1 MEKAEN
7 ICYNTKVN
15 RYLWEYVRSRIP
27 HRRKFLMLKSSNKTE
42 TNIYTLEVS
51 VSGEDFSKAILKAY
65 NKQKNKIQLP
75 GFRKGKA
82 PLKMIEKFYGEGVF
96 YEDALDIVY
105 PEAVGD
111 AIKEAGIEPV
121 AAPHDLDVTKIGK
134 DGVEMTMKVT
144 VKPEISIA
152 NYKGIEADKEDASVV
167 ADDVKRELASMQERN
182 ARVVTVDDRKAK
194 KNDIAVIDFEGFV
207 DGVAFDGG
215 KGENYEL
222 TLGSGQFIPG
232 FEEQIVGHKTS
243 DEFDVNVTFPTEYTP
258 ELAGKD
264 AVFKVV
270 LHEIKMKELPA
281 LDDDFAKDVDD
292 EVDTL
297 AELKKKIKA
306 ELSEKKKEDVE
317 RSFESAVLEKVVDLV
332 EGEIPEVMY
341 DSKLEDDV
349 KDYENRLAQQG
360 IPLDTYLQYMGMDR
374 DKFKESMRDNAVK
387 QVKLQLAVEKIAEL
401 EKIEATDEE
410 ADAKL
415 QEMADM
421 YQLELEQVKKWVNV
435 EDVKK
440 DVVGKKT
447 VDFLVA
453 NAKAIV
459 AEKPKKTTK
468 KAVAKKEEEK
478 PADAE

>member
-1 MEKAEN
+1 
-7 ICYNTKVN
+7 
-15 RYLWEYVRSRIP
+15 
-27 HRRKFLMLKSSNKTE
+27 MLKSANKTE

-51 VSGEDFSKAILKAY
+51 VSGEDFNKAILQAY

-105 PEAVGD
+105 PGVVGD

-144 VKPEISIA
+144 VKPEISID
-152 NYKGIEADKEDASVV
+152 NYKGIEADKGDASVC
-167 ADDVKRELASMQERN
+167 ADDVKKELASMQERN

-232 FEEQIVGHKTS
+232 FEEQIIGHKTG

-258 ELAGKD
+258 ELAGKE

-270 LHEIKMKELPA
+270 LHEIKMKELPT

-306 ELSEKKKEDVE
+306 ELSDKKEEDVE
-317 RSFESAVLEKVVDLV
+317 KDFESAVLEKVVDLV

-341 DSKLEDDV
+341 DNKLEDDV

-410 ADAKL
+410 AEAQLK
-415 QEMADM
+415 EMADM
-421 YQLELEQVKKWVNV
+421 YQLDVEQVKKWVNI

-468 KAVAKKEEEK
+468 KAAAKKEEEK

>member
-1 MEKAEN
+1 
-7 ICYNTKVN
+7 
-15 RYLWEYVRSRIP
+15 
-27 HRRKFLMLKSSNKTE
+27 MLKSANKTE

-51 VSGEDFSKAILKAY
+51 VSGEDFNKAILQAY

-96 YEDALDIVY
+96 FEDALDIVY
-105 PEAVGD
+105 PGVVSD

-144 VKPEISIA
+144 VKPEISID
-152 NYKGIEADKEDASVV
+152 NYKGIEADKGDASVC
-167 ADDVKRELASMQERN
+167 ADDVKKELASMQERN

-232 FEEQIVGHKTS
+232 FEDQIIGHKTG

-258 ELAGKD
+258 ELAGKE

-306 ELSEKKKEDVE
+306 ELSDKKKEDVE
-317 RSFESAVLEKVVDLV
+317 KDFESAVLEKVVDLV

-341 DSKLEDDV
+341 DNKLEDDV

-374 DKFKESMRDNAVK
+374 DKFKASMRDNAVK

-410 ADAKL
+410 AEAQLK
-415 QEMADM
+415 EMADM
-421 YQLELEQVKKWVNV
+421 YQLDVEQVKKWVNI

-468 KAVAKKEEEK
+468 KAAAKKEEK
-478 PADAE
+478 PTDAE

>member
-1 MEKAEN
+1 
-7 ICYNTKVN
+7 
-15 RYLWEYVRSRIP
+15 
-27 HRRKFLMLKSSNKTE
+27 MLKSANKTE

-51 VSGEDFSKAILKAY
+51 VSGEDFNKAILQAY

-105 PEAVGD
+105 PSVVGD

-144 VKPEISIA
+144 VKPEISID
-152 NYKGIEADKEDASVV
+152 NYKGIEADKGDASVC
-167 ADDVKRELASMQERN
+167 ADDVKKELASMQERN

-232 FEEQIVGHKTS
+232 FEEQIIGHKTG

-258 ELAGKD
+258 ELAGKE

-270 LHEIKMKELPA
+270 LHEIKMKELPT

-306 ELSEKKKEDVE
+306 ELSDKKKEDVE
-317 RSFESAVLEKVVDLV
+317 KDFESAVLEKVVDLV
-332 EGEIPEVMY
+332 GGEIPEVMY
-341 DSKLEDDV
+341 DNKLEDDV

-410 ADAKL
+410 AEAQLK
-415 QEMADM
+415 EMADM
-421 YQLELEQVKKWVNV
+421 YQLDVEQVKKWVNI
-435 EDVKK
+435 E

-468 KAVAKKEEEK
+468 KAAAKKEEEK

>member
-1 MEKAEN
+1 
-7 ICYNTKVN
+7 
-15 RYLWEYVRSRIP
+15 
-27 HRRKFLMLKSSNKTE
+27 MLKSANKTE

-51 VSGEDFSKAILKAY
+51 VSGEDFNKAILQAY

-105 PEAVGD
+105 PGVVGD

-144 VKPEISIA
+144 VKPEISID
-152 NYKGIEADKEDASVV
+152 NYKGIEADKGDASVC
-167 ADDVKRELASMQERN
+167 ADDVKKELASMQERN

-232 FEEQIVGHKTS
+232 FEEQIIGHKTG

-258 ELAGKD
+258 ELAGKE

-270 LHEIKMKELPA
+270 LHEIKMKELPT

-306 ELSEKKKEDVE
+306 ELSDKKKEDVE
-317 RSFESAVLEKVVDLV
+317 KDFESAVLEKVVDLV

-341 DSKLEDDV
+341 DNKLEDDV

-410 ADAKL
+410 AEAQLK
-415 QEMADM
+415 EMADM
-421 YQLELEQVKKWVNV
+421 YQLNVEQVKKWVNI

-468 KAVAKKEEEK
+468 KAAAKKEEEK

>member
-1 MEKAEN
+1 
-7 ICYNTKVN
+7 
-15 RYLWEYVRSRIP
+15 
-27 HRRKFLMLKSSNKTE
+27 MLKSANKTE

-51 VSGEDFSKAILKAY
+51 VSGEDFNKAILQAY

-105 PEAVGD
+105 PGVVGD

-144 VKPEISIA
+144 VKPEISID
-152 NYKGIEADKEDASVV
+152 NYKGIEADKGDASVC
-167 ADDVKRELASMQERN
+167 ADDVKKELASMQERN

-232 FEEQIVGHKTS
+232 FEEQIIGHKTG

-258 ELAGKD
+258 ELAGKE

-270 LHEIKMKELPA
+270 LHEIKMKELPT

-306 ELSEKKKEDVE
+306 ELSDKKKEDVE
-317 RSFESAVLEKVVDLV
+317 KDFESAVLEKVVDLV

-341 DSKLEDDV
+341 DNKLEDDV
-349 KDYENRLAQQG
+349 KDYENRLSQQG

-401 EKIEATDEE
+401 EKIEATEEE
-410 ADAKL
+410 AEAQLK
-415 QEMADM
+415 EMADM
-421 YQLELEQVKKWVNV
+421 YQLDVEQIKKWVNI

-468 KAVAKKEEEK
+468 KAAAKKEEEK

>member
-1 MEKAEN
+1 
-7 ICYNTKVN
+7 
-15 RYLWEYVRSRIP
+15 
-27 HRRKFLMLKSSNKTE
+27 MLKSANKTE

-51 VSGEDFSKAILKAY
+51 VSGEDFNKAILQAY

-105 PEAVGD
+105 PGVVGD

-144 VKPEISIA
+144 VKPEISID
-152 NYKGIEADKEDASVV
+152 NYKGIEADKGDASVC
-167 ADDVKRELASMQERN
+167 ADDVKKELASMQERN

-194 KNDIAVIDFEGFV
+194 KNDIAVIDFEGLV

-232 FEEQIVGHKTS
+232 FEEQIIGHKTG

-258 ELAGKD
+258 ELAGKE

-270 LHEIKMKELPA
+270 LHEIKMKELPT

-306 ELSEKKKEDVE
+306 ELSDKKKEDVE
-317 RSFESAVLEKVVDLV
+317 KDFESAVLEKVVDLV

-341 DSKLEDDV
+341 DNKLEDDV

-410 ADAKL
+410 AEAQLK
-415 QEMADM
+415 EMADM
-421 YQLELEQVKKWVNV
+421 YQLDVEQVKKWVNI

-468 KAVAKKEEEK
+468 KAAAKKEEEK
-478 PADAE
+478 PANAE

>member
-1 MEKAEN
+1 
-7 ICYNTKVN
+7 
-15 RYLWEYVRSRIP
+15 
-27 HRRKFLMLKSSNKTE
+27 MLKSANKTE

-51 VSGEDFSKAILKAY
+51 VSGEDFNKAILQAY

-96 YEDALDIVY
+96 FEDALDIVY
-105 PEAVGD
+105 PGVVSD

-144 VKPEISIA
+144 VKPEISID
-152 NYKGIEADKEDASVV
+152 NYKGIEADKGDASVC
-167 ADDVKRELASMQERN
+167 ADDVKKELASMQERN

-207 DGVAFDGG
+207 DGIAFDGG

-232 FEEQIVGHKTS
+232 FEEQIIGHKTG

-258 ELAGKD
+258 ELAGKE

-306 ELSEKKKEDVE
+306 ELSDKKKEDVE
-317 RSFESAVLEKVVDLV
+317 KDFESAVLEKVVDLV

-341 DSKLEDDV
+341 DNKLEDDV

-410 ADAKL
+410 AEAQLK
-415 QEMADM
+415 EMADM
-421 YQLELEQVKKWVNV
+421 YQLDVEQVKKWVNI

-468 KAVAKKEEEK
+468 KTAAKKEEK

>member
-1 MEKAEN
+1 
-7 ICYNTKVN
+7 
-15 RYLWEYVRSRIP
+15 
-27 HRRKFLMLKSSNKTE
+27 MLKLANKTE

-51 VSGEDFSKAILKAY
+51 VSGEDFNKAILQAY

-105 PEAVGD
+105 PGVVGD

-144 VKPEISIA
+144 VKPEISID
-152 NYKGIEADKEDASVV
+152 NYKGIEADKGDASVC
-167 ADDVKRELASMQERN
+167 ADDVKKELASMQERN

-232 FEEQIVGHKTS
+232 FEEQIIGHKTG

-258 ELAGKD
+258 ELAGKE

-270 LHEIKMKELPA
+270 LHEIKMKELPT

-306 ELSEKKKEDVE
+306 ELSDKKKEDVE
-317 RSFESAVLEKVVDLV
+317 KDFESAVLEKVVDLV

-341 DSKLEDDV
+341 DNKLEDDV
-349 KDYENRLAQQG
+349 KGYENRLAQQG

-410 ADAKL
+410 AEAQLK
-415 QEMADM
+415 EMADM
-421 YQLELEQVKKWVNV
+421 YQLDVEQVKKWVNI

-468 KAVAKKEEEK
+468 KAAAKKEEEK

>member
-1 MEKAEN
+1 
-7 ICYNTKVN
+7 
-15 RYLWEYVRSRIP
+15 
-27 HRRKFLMLKSSNKTE
+27 MLKLANKTE

-51 VSGEDFSKAILKAY
+51 VSGEDFNKAILQAY

-105 PEAVGD
+105 PGVVGD

-144 VKPEISIA
+144 VKPEISID
-152 NYKGIEADKEDASVV
+152 NYKGIEADKGDASVC
-167 ADDVKRELASMQERN
+167 ADDVKKELSSMQERN

-232 FEEQIVGHKTS
+232 FEEQIIGHKTG

-258 ELAGKD
+258 ELAGKE

-270 LHEIKMKELPA
+270 LHEIKMKELPT

-306 ELSEKKKEDVE
+306 ELSDKKKEDVE
-317 RSFESAVLEKVVDLV
+317 KDFESAVLEKVVDLV

-341 DSKLEDDV
+341 DNKLEDDV

-410 ADAKL
+410 AEAQLK
-415 QEMADM
+415 EMADM
-421 YQLELEQVKKWVNV
+421 YQLDVEQVKKWVNI

-468 KAVAKKEEEK
+468 KAAAKKEEEK

>member
-1 MEKAEN
+1 
-7 ICYNTKVN
+7 
-15 RYLWEYVRSRIP
+15 
-27 HRRKFLMLKSSNKTE
+27 MLKSANKTE

-51 VSGEDFSKAILKAY
+51 VSGEDFNKAILQAY

-105 PEAVGD
+105 PGVVGD

-121 AAPHDLDVTKIGK
+121 AAPYDLDVTKIGK

-144 VKPEISIA
+144 VKPEISID
-152 NYKGIEADKEDASVV
+152 NYKGIEADKGDASVC
-167 ADDVKRELASMQERN
+167 ADDVKKELASMQERN

-232 FEEQIVGHKTS
+232 FEEQIIGHKTG

-258 ELAGKD
+258 ELAGKE

-306 ELSEKKKEDVE
+306 ELSDKKKEEVE
-317 RSFESAVLEKVVDLV
+317 KDFESAVLEKVVDLV

-341 DSKLEDDV
+341 DNKLEDDV

-410 ADAKL
+410 AEAQLK
-415 QEMADM
+415 EMADM
-421 YQLELEQVKKWVNV
+421 YQLDVEQVKKWVNI

-468 KAVAKKEEEK
+468 KAAAKKEEEK

>member
-1 MEKAEN
+1 
-7 ICYNTKVN
+7 
-15 RYLWEYVRSRIP
+15 
-27 HRRKFLMLKSSNKTE
+27 MLKSANKTE
-42 TNIYTLEVS
+42 TNIYTLEVT
-51 VSGEDFSKAILKAY
+51 VSGEDFNKAILKAY

-105 PEAVGD
+105 PDVVSD

-144 VKPEISIA
+144 VKPEITIE
-152 NYKGIEADKEDASVV
+152 NYKGIEADKGDASVV
-167 ADDVKRELASMQERN
+167 ADDVKKELASMQERN

-232 FEEQIVGHKTS
+232 FEDQIIGHKTG

-292 EVDTL
+292 EVETL

-317 RSFESAVLEKVVDLV
+317 RDFESAVLEKVVELV

-341 DSKLEDDV
+341 DNKLEDDV

-374 DKFKESMRDNAVK
+374 DKFKASMRDNAVK

-401 EKIEATDEE
+401 EKIEASDEE
-410 ADAKL
+410 AEAKL
-415 QEMADM
+415 KEMADA
-421 YQLELEQVKKWVNV
+421 YQLDVEQVKKWVNI

-468 KAVAKKEEEK
+468 KAAAKKDEEK

>member
-1 MEKAEN
+1 
-7 ICYNTKVN
+7 
-15 RYLWEYVRSRIP
+15 
-27 HRRKFLMLKSSNKTE
+27 MLKSANKTE

-51 VSGEDFSKAILKAY
+51 VSGEDFNKAILQAY

-105 PEAVGD
+105 PGVVGD

-144 VKPEISIA
+144 VKPEISID
-152 NYKGIEADKEDASVV
+152 NYKGIEADKGDASVC
-167 ADDVKRELASMQERN
+167 ADDVKKELASMQERN

-232 FEEQIVGHKTS
+232 FEEQIIGHKTG

-258 ELAGKD
+258 ELAGKE

-270 LHEIKMKELPA
+270 LHEIKMKELPT

-306 ELSEKKKEDVE
+306 ELSDKKKEDVE
-317 RSFESAVLEKVVDLV
+317 KDFESAVLEKVVDLV

-341 DSKLEDDV
+341 DNKLEDDV
-349 KDYENRLAQQG
+349 KDYENRLVQQG

-410 ADAKL
+410 AEAQLK
-415 QEMADM
+415 EMADM
-421 YQLELEQVKKWVNV
+421 YQLDVEQVKKWVNI

-468 KAVAKKEEEK
+468 KAAAKKEEEK

>member
-1 MEKAEN
+1 
-7 ICYNTKVN
+7 
-15 RYLWEYVRSRIP
+15 
-27 HRRKFLMLKSSNKTE
+27 MLKSANKTE

-51 VSGEDFSKAILKAY
+51 VSGEDFNKAILKAY

-105 PEAVGD
+105 PDVVSD

-144 VKPEISIA
+144 VKPEISIE
-152 NYKGIEADKEDASVV
+152 NYKGVEADKGDASVC
-167 ADDVKRELASMQERN
+167 ADDVKKELASMQERN
-182 ARVVTVDDRKAK
+182 ARVVTVEDRKAK

-232 FEEQIVGHKTS
+232 FEEQIIGRKTG
-243 DEFDVNVTFPTEYTP
+243 DEFDVNVTFPTEYSP

-270 LHEIKMKELPA
+270 LHEIKMKELPT

-292 EVDTL
+292 EVETL

-306 ELSEKKKEDVE
+306 ELSDKKKEEVE
-317 RSFESAVLEKVVDLV
+317 REFESAVLEKVVELV

-341 DSKLEDDV
+341 DNKLEDDV

-374 DKFKESMRDNAVK
+374 DKFKASMRDNAVK

-401 EKIEATDEE
+401 EKIEATDEDAE
-410 ADAKL
+410 AQLK
-415 QEMADM
+415 EMADM
-421 YQLELEQVKKWVNV
+421 YQLEVEQIKKWVNI

-447 VDFLVA
+447 VDFLVT

-468 KAVAKKEEEK
+468 KATAKKEEEK

>member
-1 MEKAEN
+1 
-7 ICYNTKVN
+7 
-15 RYLWEYVRSRIP
+15 
-27 HRRKFLMLKSSNKTE
+27 MLKSSNKTE

-51 VSGEDFSKAILKAY
+51 VSGEDFNKAILQAY

-105 PEAVGD
+105 PGVVGD

-144 VKPEISIA
+144 VKPEISID
-152 NYKGIEADKEDASVV
+152 NYKGIEADKGDASVC
-167 ADDVKRELASMQERN
+167 ADDVKKELASMQERN
-182 ARVVTVDDRKAK
+182 ARVVTVDDRKPK

-232 FEEQIVGHKTS
+232 FEEQIIGHKTG
-243 DEFDVNVTFPTEYTP
+243 DEFDVNVTFPTEYTT
-258 ELAGKD
+258 ELAGKE

-270 LHEIKMKELPA
+270 LHEIKMKELPT

-306 ELSEKKKEDVE
+306 ELSDKKKEDVE
-317 RSFESAVLEKVVDLV
+317 KDFESAVLEKVVDLV

-341 DSKLEDDV
+341 DNKLEDDV

-410 ADAKL
+410 AEAQLK
-415 QEMADM
+415 EMADM
-421 YQLELEQVKKWVNV
+421 YQLDVEQVKKWVNI

-468 KAVAKKEEEK
+468 KAAAKKEEEK

>member
-1 MEKAEN
+1 
-7 ICYNTKVN
+7 
-15 RYLWEYVRSRIP
+15 
-27 HRRKFLMLKSSNKTE
+27 MLKSANKTE

-51 VSGEDFSKAILKAY
+51 VSGEDFNKAILQAY

-96 YEDALDIVY
+96 FEDALDIVY
-105 PEAVGD
+105 PGVVSD

-144 VKPEISIA
+144 VKPEISID
-152 NYKGIEADKEDASVV
+152 NYKGIEADKGDASVC
-167 ADDVKRELASMQERN
+167 ADDVKKELASMQERN

-232 FEEQIVGHKTS
+232 FEEQIIGHKTG

-258 ELAGKD
+258 ELAGKE

-292 EVDTL
+292 EVETL

-306 ELSEKKKEDVE
+306 ELSDKKKEDVE
-317 RSFESAVLEKVVDLV
+317 RDFESAVLEKVVDLV

-341 DSKLEDDV
+341 DNKLEDDV

-410 ADAKL
+410 AEAQLK
-415 QEMADM
+415 EMADM
-421 YQLELEQVKKWVNV
+421 YQLELEQVKKWVNI

-468 KAVAKKEEEK
+468 KAAAKKEEEK

>member
-1 MEKAEN
+1 
-7 ICYNTKVN
+7 
-15 RYLWEYVRSRIP
+15 
-27 HRRKFLMLKSSNKTE
+27 MLKSANKTE

-51 VSGEDFSKAILKAY
+51 VSDEDFNKAILQAY

-105 PEAVGD
+105 PGVVGD

-144 VKPEISIA
+144 VKPEISIE
-152 NYKGIEADKEDASVV
+152 NYKGIEADKGDASVC
-167 ADDVKRELASMQERN
+167 ADDVKKELASMQERN

-232 FEEQIVGHKTS
+232 FEEQIIGHKTG

-258 ELAGKD
+258 ELAGKE

-270 LHEIKMKELPA
+270 LHEIKMKELPT

-306 ELSEKKKEDVE
+306 ELSDKKKEDVE
-317 RSFESAVLEKVVDLV
+317 KDFESAVLEKVVDLV

-341 DSKLEDDV
+341 DNKLEDDV

-410 ADAKL
+410 AEAQLKK
-415 QEMADM
+415 MADM
-421 YQLELEQVKKWVNV
+421 YQLDVEQVKKWVNI

-468 KAVAKKEEEK
+468 KAAAKKEEEK

>member
-1 MEKAEN
+1 
-7 ICYNTKVN
+7 
-15 RYLWEYVRSRIP
+15 
-27 HRRKFLMLKSSNKTE
+27 MLKSANKTE

-51 VSGEDFSKAILKAY
+51 VSGEDFNKAILQAY

-105 PEAVGD
+105 PGVVSD

-144 VKPEISIA
+144 VKPEISIV
-152 NYKGIEADKEDASVV
+152 NYKGIEADKGDASVC
-167 ADDVKRELASMQERN
+167 ADDVKKELASMQERN

-232 FEEQIVGHKTS
+232 FEDQIIGHKTG

-258 ELAGKD
+258 ELAGKE

-270 LHEIKMKELPA
+270 LHEIKMKELPT

-306 ELSEKKKEDVE
+306 ELSDKKKEDVE
-317 RSFESAVLEKVVDLV
+317 KDFESAVLEKVVDLV

-341 DSKLEDDV
+341 DNKLEDDV

-410 ADAKL
+410 AEAQLK
-415 QEMADM
+415 EMADM
-421 YQLELEQVKKWVNV
+421 YQLDVEQIKKWVNI

-468 KAVAKKEEEK
+468 KAAAKKEEEK

>member
-1 MEKAEN
+1 
-7 ICYNTKVN
+7 
-15 RYLWEYVRSRIP
+15 
-27 HRRKFLMLKSSNKTE
+27 MLKSANKTE

-51 VSGEDFSKAILKAY
+51 VSGEDFNKAILQAY

-105 PEAVGD
+105 PGVVGD

-144 VKPEISIA
+144 VKPEISID
-152 NYKGIEADKEDASVV
+152 NYKGIEADKGDASVC
-167 ADDVKRELASMQERN
+167 ADDVKKELASMQERN

-232 FEEQIVGHKTS
+232 FEEQIVGHKTG

-258 ELAGKD
+258 ELAGKE

-270 LHEIKMKELPA
+270 LHEIKMKELPT

-306 ELSEKKKEDVE
+306 ELSDKKKEEVE
-317 RSFESAVLEKVVDLV
+317 KDFESAVLEKVVDLV

-341 DSKLEDDV
+341 DNKLEDDV

-410 ADAKL
+410 AEAQLK
-415 QEMADM
+415 EMADM
-421 YQLELEQVKKWVNV
+421 YQLDVEQVKKWVNI

-468 KAVAKKEEEK
+468 KAAAKKEEEK

>member
-1 MEKAEN
+1 
-7 ICYNTKVN
+7 
-15 RYLWEYVRSRIP
+15 
-27 HRRKFLMLKSSNKTE
+27 MLKSANKTE

-51 VSGEDFSKAILKAY
+51 VSGEDFNKAILQAY

-105 PEAVGD
+105 PGVVGD

-144 VKPEISIA
+144 VKPEISID
-152 NYKGIEADKEDASVV
+152 NYKGIEADKGDASVC
-167 ADDVKRELASMQERN
+167 ADDVKKELASMQERN

-232 FEEQIVGHKTS
+232 FEEQIIGHKTG

-258 ELAGKD
+258 ELAGKE

-270 LHEIKMKELPA
+270 LHEIKMKELPT

-306 ELSEKKKEDVE
+306 ELSDKKKEDVE
-317 RSFESAVLEKVVDLV
+317 KDFESAVLEKVVDLV

-341 DSKLEDDV
+341 DNKLEDDV

-410 ADAKL
+410 AEAQLK
-415 QEMADM
+415 EMADM
-421 YQLELEQVKKWVNV
+421 YQLNVEQVKKWVNI

-468 KAVAKKEEEK
+468 KATAKKEEEK

>member
-1 MEKAEN
+1 
-7 ICYNTKVN
+7 
-15 RYLWEYVRSRIP
+15 
-27 HRRKFLMLKSSNKTE
+27 MLKSANKTE

-51 VSGEDFSKAILKAY
+51 VSGEDFNKAILQAY

-105 PEAVGD
+105 PGVVGD

-144 VKPEISIA
+144 VKPEISID
-152 NYKGIEADKEDASVV
+152 NYKGIEADKGDASVC
-167 ADDVKRELASMQERN
+167 ADDVKKELASMQERN

-232 FEEQIVGHKTS
+232 FEEQIIGHKTG

-258 ELAGKD
+258 ELAGKE

-270 LHEIKMKELPA
+270 LHEIKMKELPT

-306 ELSEKKKEDVE
+306 ELSDKKKEDVE
-317 RSFESAVLEKVVDLV
+317 KDFESAVLEKVVDLV

-341 DSKLEDDV
+341 DNKLEDDV

-410 ADAKL
+410 AEAQLK
-415 QEMADM
+415 EMADM
-421 YQLELEQVKKWVNV
+421 YQLDVEQVKKWVNI

-459 AEKPKKTTK
+459 AEKPKKATK
-468 KAVAKKEEEK
+468 KAAAKKEEEK

>member
-1 MEKAEN
+1 
-7 ICYNTKVN
+7 
-15 RYLWEYVRSRIP
+15 
-27 HRRKFLMLKSSNKTE
+27 MLKSANKTE

-51 VSGEDFSKAILKAY
+51 VSGEDFNKAILQAY

-105 PEAVGD
+105 PGVVGD

-121 AAPHDLDVTKIGK
+121 AVPHDLDVTKIGK

-144 VKPEISIA
+144 VKPEISID
-152 NYKGIEADKEDASVV
+152 NYKGIEADKGDASVC
-167 ADDVKRELASMQERN
+167 ADDVKKELASMQERN

-232 FEEQIVGHKTS
+232 FEEQIIGHKTG

-258 ELAGKD
+258 ELAGKE

-270 LHEIKMKELPA
+270 LHEIKMKELPT

-306 ELSEKKKEDVE
+306 ELSDKKKEDVE
-317 RSFESAVLEKVVDLV
+317 KDFESAVLEKVVDLV

-341 DSKLEDDV
+341 DNKLEDDV

-410 ADAKL
+410 AEAQLK
-415 QEMADM
+415 EMADM
-421 YQLELEQVKKWVNV
+421 YQLDVEQVKKWVNI

-459 AEKPKKTTK
+459 AEKPKKTAK
-468 KAVAKKEEEK
+468 KAAAKKEEEK

>member
-1 MEKAEN
+1 
-7 ICYNTKVN
+7 
-15 RYLWEYVRSRIP
+15 
-27 HRRKFLMLKSSNKTE
+27 MLKSANKTE

-51 VSGEDFSKAILKAY
+51 VSGEDFNKAILQAY

-105 PEAVGD
+105 PGVVGD

-144 VKPEISIA
+144 VKPEISID
-152 NYKGIEADKEDASVV
+152 NYKGIEADKGDASVC
-167 ADDVKRELASMQERN
+167 ADDVKKELASMQERN

-194 KNDIAVIDFEGFV
+194 KNDIAVIDFKGFV

-232 FEEQIVGHKTS
+232 FEEQIIGHKTG

-258 ELAGKD
+258 ELAGKE

-270 LHEIKMKELPA
+270 LHEIKMKELPT

-306 ELSEKKKEDVE
+306 ELSDKKKEDVE
-317 RSFESAVLEKVVDLV
+317 KDFESAVLEKVVDLV

-341 DSKLEDDV
+341 DNKLEDDV

-410 ADAKL
+410 AEAQLK
-415 QEMADM
+415 EMADM
-421 YQLELEQVKKWVNV
+421 YQLDVEQVKKWVNI

-468 KAVAKKEEEK
+468 KAAAKKEEEK

>member
-1 MEKAEN
+1 
-7 ICYNTKVN
+7 
-15 RYLWEYVRSRIP
+15 
-27 HRRKFLMLKSSNKTE
+27 MLKSANKTE

-51 VSGEDFSKAILKAY
+51 VSGEDFNKAILQAY

-105 PEAVGD
+105 PGVVGD

-144 VKPEISIA
+144 VKPEISID
-152 NYKGIEADKEDASVV
+152 NYKGIEADKGDASVC
-167 ADDVKRELASMQERN
+167 ADDVKKELASMQERN

-232 FEEQIVGHKTS
+232 FEEQIIGHKTG

-258 ELAGKD
+258 ELAGKE

-306 ELSEKKKEDVE
+306 ELSDKKKEDVE
-317 RSFESAVLEKVVDLV
+317 KDFESAVLEKVVDLV

-341 DSKLEDDV
+341 DNKLEDDV

-410 ADAKL
+410 AEAQLK
-415 QEMADM
+415 EMADM
-421 YQLELEQVKKWVNV
+421 YQLDVEQVKKWVNI

-468 KAVAKKEEEK
+468 KAAAKKEEEK

>member
-1 MEKAEN
+1 
-7 ICYNTKVN
+7 
-15 RYLWEYVRSRIP
+15 
-27 HRRKFLMLKSSNKTE
+27 MLKSANKTE

-51 VSGEDFSKAILKAY
+51 VSGEDFNKAILQAY

-105 PEAVGD
+105 PGVVGD

-144 VKPEISIA
+144 VKPEISID
-152 NYKGIEADKEDASVV
+152 NYKGIEADKGDASVC
-167 ADDVKRELASMQERN
+167 ADDVKKELASMQERN

-232 FEEQIVGHKTS
+232 FEEQIIGHKTG

-258 ELAGKD
+258 ELAGKE

-270 LHEIKMKELPA
+270 LHEIKMKELPT

-306 ELSEKKKEDVE
+306 ELSDKKKEDVE
-317 RSFESAVLEKVVDLV
+317 KDFESAVLEKVVDLV
-332 EGEIPEVMY
+332 EGEIHEVMY
-341 DSKLEDDV
+341 DNKLEDDV

-410 ADAKL
+410 AEAQLK
-415 QEMADM
+415 EMADM
-421 YQLELEQVKKWVNV
+421 YQLDVEQVKKWVNI

-468 KAVAKKEEEK
+468 KAAAKKEEEK

>member
-1 MEKAEN
+1 
-7 ICYNTKVN
+7 
-15 RYLWEYVRSRIP
+15 
-27 HRRKFLMLKSSNKTE
+27 MLKSANKTE
-42 TNIYTLEVS
+42 TNVYTLEVS
-51 VSGEDFSKAILKAY
+51 VSGEDFNKAILQAY

-105 PEAVGD
+105 PGVVGD

-144 VKPEISIA
+144 VKPEISID
-152 NYKGIEADKEDASVV
+152 NYKGIEADKGDASVC
-167 ADDVKRELASMQERN
+167 ADDVKKELASMQERN

-232 FEEQIVGHKTS
+232 FEEQIIGHKTG
-243 DEFDVNVTFPTEYTP
+243 DEFDVNVTFPTGYTP
-258 ELAGKD
+258 ELAGKE

-270 LHEIKMKELPA
+270 LHEIKMKELPT

-306 ELSEKKKEDVE
+306 ELSDKKKEDAE
-317 RSFESAVLEKVVDLV
+317 KDFESAVLEKVVDLV

-341 DSKLEDDV
+341 DNKLEDDV

-410 ADAKL
+410 AEAQLK
-415 QEMADM
+415 EMADM
-421 YQLELEQVKKWVNV
+421 YQLDVEQVKKWVNI

-468 KAVAKKEEEK
+468 KAAAKKEEEK

>member
-1 MEKAEN
+1 
-7 ICYNTKVN
+7 
-15 RYLWEYVRSRIP
+15 
-27 HRRKFLMLKSSNKTE
+27 MLKSANKTE

-51 VSGEDFSKAILKAY
+51 VSGEDFNKAILQAY

-105 PEAVGD
+105 PGVVGD

-144 VKPEISIA
+144 VKPEISID
-152 NYKGIEADKEDASVV
+152 NYKGIEADKGDASVC
-167 ADDVKRELASMQERN
+167 ADDVKKELASMQERN

-232 FEEQIVGHKTS
+232 FEEQIIGHKTG

-258 ELAGKD
+258 ELAGKE

-270 LHEIKMKELPA
+270 LHEIKMKELPT

-306 ELSEKKKEDVE
+306 ELSDKKKEDVE
-317 RSFESAVLEKVVDLV
+317 KDFESAVLEKVVDLV

-341 DSKLEDDV
+341 DNKIEDDV

-410 ADAKL
+410 AEAQLK
-415 QEMADM
+415 EMADM
-421 YQLELEQVKKWVNV
+421 YQLDVEQVKKWVNI

-468 KAVAKKEEEK
+468 KAAAKKEEEK

>member
-1 MEKAEN
+1 
-7 ICYNTKVN
+7 
-15 RYLWEYVRSRIP
+15 
-27 HRRKFLMLKSSNKTE
+27 MLKSANKTE

-51 VSGEDFSKAILKAY
+51 VSGEDFNKAILQAY

-105 PEAVGD
+105 PSVVGD

-144 VKPEISIA
+144 VKPEISID
-152 NYKGIEADKEDASVV
+152 NYKGIEADKGDASVC
-167 ADDVKRELASMQERN
+167 ADDVKKELASMQERN

-232 FEEQIVGHKTS
+232 FEEQIIGHKTG

-258 ELAGKD
+258 ELAGKE

-270 LHEIKMKELPA
+270 LHEIKMKELPT

-306 ELSEKKKEDVE
+306 ELSDKKKEDVE
-317 RSFESAVLEKVVDLV
+317 KDFESAVLEKVVDLV
-332 EGEIPEVMY
+332 GGEIPEVMY
-341 DSKLEDDV
+341 DNKLEDDV

-410 ADAKL
+410 AEAQLKK
-415 QEMADM
+415 MADM
-421 YQLELEQVKKWVNV
+421 YQLDVEQVKKWVNI

-468 KAVAKKEEEK
+468 KAAAKKEEEK

>member
-1 MEKAEN
+1 
-7 ICYNTKVN
+7 
-15 RYLWEYVRSRIP
+15 
-27 HRRKFLMLKSSNKTE
+27 MLKSANKTE

-51 VSGEDFSKAILKAY
+51 VSGEDFNKAILQAY

-105 PEAVGD
+105 PGVVGD

-144 VKPEISIA
+144 VKPEISID
-152 NYKGIEADKEDASVV
+152 NYKGLEADKGDASVC
-167 ADDVKRELASMQERN
+167 ADDVKKELASMQERN

-232 FEEQIVGHKTS
+232 FEEQIIGHKTG

-258 ELAGKD
+258 ELAGKE

-270 LHEIKMKELPA
+270 LHEIKMKELPT

-306 ELSEKKKEDVE
+306 ELSDKKKEDVE
-317 RSFESAVLEKVVDLV
+317 KDFESAVLEKVVDLV

-341 DSKLEDDV
+341 DNKLEDDV

-374 DKFKESMRDNAVK
+374 DKFKESMRNNAVK

-410 ADAKL
+410 AEAQLK
-415 QEMADM
+415 EMADM
-421 YQLELEQVKKWVNV
+421 YQLDVEQVKKWVNI

-468 KAVAKKEEEK
+468 KAAAKKEEEK

>member
-1 MEKAEN
+1 
-7 ICYNTKVN
+7 
-15 RYLWEYVRSRIP
+15 
-27 HRRKFLMLKSSNKTE
+27 MLKSANKTE
-42 TNIYTLEVS
+42 TNVYTLEVS
-51 VSGEDFSKAILKAY
+51 VSGEDFNKAILQAY

-105 PEAVGD
+105 PGVVGD

-144 VKPEISIA
+144 VKPEISID
-152 NYKGIEADKEDASVV
+152 NYKGIEADKGDASVC
-167 ADDVKRELASMQERN
+167 ADDVKKELASMQERN

-232 FEEQIVGHKTS
+232 FEEQIIGHKTG

-258 ELAGKD
+258 ELAGKE

-270 LHEIKMKELPA
+270 LHEIKMKELPT

-306 ELSEKKKEDVE
+306 ELSDKKKEDVE
-317 RSFESAVLEKVVDLV
+317 KDFESAVLEKVVDLV

-341 DSKLEDDV
+341 DNKLEDDV

-410 ADAKL
+410 AEAQLK
-415 QEMADM
+415 EMADM
-421 YQLELEQVKKWVNV
+421 YQLDVEQVKKWVNI

-468 KAVAKKEEEK
+468 KAAAKKEEEK
-478 PADAE
+478 PAEAE

>member
-1 MEKAEN
+1 
-7 ICYNTKVN
+7 
-15 RYLWEYVRSRIP
+15 
-27 HRRKFLMLKSSNKTE
+27 MLKSANKTE

-51 VSGEDFSKAILKAY
+51 VSGEDFNKAILQAY

-105 PEAVGD
+105 PGVVGD

-144 VKPEISIA
+144 VKPEISID
-152 NYKGIEADKEDASVV
+152 NYKGIEADKGDASVC
-167 ADDVKRELASMQERN
+167 ADDVKKELASMQERN

-232 FEEQIVGHKTS
+232 FEEQIIGHKTG

-258 ELAGKD
+258 ELAGKE

-270 LHEIKMKELPA
+270 LHEIKMKELPT

-306 ELSEKKKEDVE
+306 ELSDKKKEDVE
-317 RSFESAVLEKVVDLV
+317 KDFESAVLEKVVDLV

-341 DSKLEDDV
+341 DNKLEDDV

-360 IPLDTYLQYMGMDR
+360 IPLDTYLQYIGMDR

-410 ADAKL
+410 AEAQLK
-415 QEMADM
+415 EMADM
-421 YQLELEQVKKWVNV
+421 YQLDVEQVKKWVNI

-468 KAVAKKEEEK
+468 KAAAKKEEEK

>member
-1 MEKAEN
+1 
-7 ICYNTKVN
+7 
-15 RYLWEYVRSRIP
+15 
-27 HRRKFLMLKSSNKTE
+27 MLKSANKTE

-51 VSGEDFSKAILKAY
+51 VSGEDFNKAILQAY

-105 PEAVGD
+105 PGVVSD

-144 VKPEISIA
+144 VKPEISID
-152 NYKGIEADKEDASVV
+152 NYKGIEADKGDASVC
-167 ADDVKRELASMQERN
+167 ADDVKKELASMQERN

-232 FEEQIVGHKTS
+232 FEEQIIGHKTG
-243 DEFDVNVTFPTEYTP
+243 DEFDVNVTFPTEYSP
-258 ELAGKD
+258 ELAGKE

-270 LHEIKMKELPA
+270 LHEIKMKELPT

-306 ELSEKKKEDVE
+306 ELSDKKKEDVE
-317 RSFESAVLEKVVDLV
+317 KDFESAVLEKVVDLV

-341 DSKLEDDV
+341 DNKLEDDV

-410 ADAKL
+410 AEAQLK
-415 QEMADM
+415 EMADM
-421 YQLELEQVKKWVNV
+421 YQLDVEQVKKWVNI

-468 KAVAKKEEEK
+468 KAAAKKEEEK

>member
-1 MEKAEN
+1 
-7 ICYNTKVN
+7 
-15 RYLWEYVRSRIP
+15 
-27 HRRKFLMLKSSNKTE
+27 MLKSANKTE

-51 VSGEDFSKAILKAY
+51 VSGEDFNKAILQAY

-105 PEAVGD
+105 PSVVGD

-144 VKPEISIA
+144 VKPEISID
-152 NYKGIEADKEDASVV
+152 NYKGIEADKGDASVC
-167 ADDVKRELASMQERN
+167 ADDVKKELASMQERN

-232 FEEQIVGHKTS
+232 FEEQIIGHKTG

-258 ELAGKD
+258 ELAGKE

-270 LHEIKMKELPA
+270 LHEIKMKELPT

-306 ELSEKKKEDVE
+306 ELSDKKKEDVE
-317 RSFESAVLEKVVDLV
+317 KDFESAVLEKVVDLV
-332 EGEIPEVMY
+332 GGEIPEVMY
-341 DSKLEDDV
+341 DNKLEDDV

-410 ADAKL
+410 VEAQLK
-415 QEMADM
+415 EMADM
-421 YQLELEQVKKWVNV
+421 YQLDVEQVKKWVNI

-468 KAVAKKEEEK
+468 KAAAKKEEEK

>member
-1 MEKAEN
+1 
-7 ICYNTKVN
+7 
-15 RYLWEYVRSRIP
+15 
-27 HRRKFLMLKSSNKTE
+27 MLKSANKTE

-51 VSGEDFSKAILKAY
+51 VSGEDFNKAILQAY

-105 PEAVGD
+105 PGVVGD

-144 VKPEISIA
+144 VKPEISID
-152 NYKGIEADKEDASVV
+152 NYKGIEADKGDASVC
-167 ADDVKRELASMQERN
+167 ADDVKKELASMQERN

-232 FEEQIVGHKTS
+232 FEEQIIGHKTG

-258 ELAGKD
+258 ELAGKE

-270 LHEIKMKELPA
+270 LHEIKMKELPT

-306 ELSEKKKEDVE
+306 ELSDKKKEDVE
-317 RSFESAVLEKVVDLV
+317 KDFESAVLEKVVDLV

-341 DSKLEDDV
+341 DNKLEDDV
-349 KDYENRLAQQG
+349 KGYENRLAQQG

-410 ADAKL
+410 AEAQLK
-415 QEMADM
+415 ERADM
-421 YQLELEQVKKWVNV
+421 YQLDVEQVKKWVNI

-468 KAVAKKEEEK
+468 KAAAKKEEEK

>member
-1 MEKAEN
+1 
-7 ICYNTKVN
+7 
-15 RYLWEYVRSRIP
+15 
-27 HRRKFLMLKSSNKTE
+27 MLKSANKTE

-51 VSGEDFSKAILKAY
+51 VSGEDFNKAILQAY

-105 PEAVGD
+105 PGVVGD

-144 VKPEISIA
+144 VKPEISID
-152 NYKGIEADKEDASVV
+152 NYKGIEADKGDASVC
-167 ADDVKRELASMQERN
+167 ADDVKKELASMQERN

-232 FEEQIVGHKTS
+232 FEEQIIGHKTG

-258 ELAGKD
+258 ELAGKE

-270 LHEIKMKELPA
+270 LHEIKMKELPT

-306 ELSEKKKEDVE
+306 ELSDKKKEDVE
-317 RSFESAVLEKVVDLV
+317 KDFESAVLEKVVGLV

-341 DSKLEDDV
+341 DNKLEDDV

-410 ADAKL
+410 AEAQLK
-415 QEMADM
+415 EMADM
-421 YQLELEQVKKWVNV
+421 YQLDVEQVKKWVNI

-468 KAVAKKEEEK
+468 KAAAKKEEEK

>member
-1 MEKAEN
+1 
-7 ICYNTKVN
+7 
-15 RYLWEYVRSRIP
+15 
-27 HRRKFLMLKSSNKTE
+27 MLKSANKTE

-51 VSGEDFSKAILKAY
+51 VSGEDFNKAILKAY

-105 PEAVGD
+105 PDVVSD

-144 VKPEISIA
+144 VKPEISIE
-152 NYKGIEADKEDASVV
+152 NYKGVEADKGDASVC
-167 ADDVKRELASMQERN
+167 ADDVKKELASMQERN
-182 ARVVTVDDRKAK
+182 ARVVTVEDRKAK

-232 FEEQIVGHKTS
+232 FEEQIIGHKTG

-270 LHEIKMKELPA
+270 LHEIKMKELPT

-292 EVDTL
+292 EVETL

-306 ELSEKKKEDVE
+306 ELSDKKKEEVE
-317 RSFESAVLEKVVDLV
+317 REFESAVLEKVVELV

-341 DSKLEDDV
+341 DNKLEDDV

-374 DKFKESMRDNAVK
+374 DKFKASMRDNAVK

-401 EKIEATDEE
+401 EKIEATDEDAE
-410 ADAKL
+410 AQLK
-415 QEMADM
+415 EMADM
-421 YQLELEQVKKWVNV
+421 YQLEVEQIKKWVNI

-468 KAVAKKEEEK
+468 KATAKKEEEK

>member
-1 MEKAEN
+1 
-7 ICYNTKVN
+7 
-15 RYLWEYVRSRIP
+15 
-27 HRRKFLMLKSSNKTE
+27 MLKSANKTE

-51 VSGEDFSKAILKAY
+51 VSGEDFNKAILQAY

-105 PEAVGD
+105 PGVVSD

-152 NYKGIEADKEDASVV
+152 NYKGIEADKGDSSVC
-167 ADDVKRELASMQERN
+167 ADDVKKELASMQERN

-232 FEEQIVGHKTS
+232 FEDQIIGHKTG

-258 ELAGKD
+258 ELAGKE

-270 LHEIKMKELPA
+270 LHEIKMKELPT

-306 ELSEKKKEDVE
+306 ELSDKKKEDVE
-317 RSFESAVLEKVVDLV
+317 KDFESAVLEKVVDLV
-332 EGEIPEVMY
+332 EGEIPEIMY
-341 DSKLEDDV
+341 DNKLEDDV
-349 KDYENRLAQQG
+349 KDYENRLSQQG

-410 ADAKL
+410 AEAQLK
-415 QEMADM
+415 EMADM
-421 YQLELEQVKKWVNV
+421 YQLDVEQIKKWVNI

-468 KAVAKKEEEK
+468 KAAAKKEEEK